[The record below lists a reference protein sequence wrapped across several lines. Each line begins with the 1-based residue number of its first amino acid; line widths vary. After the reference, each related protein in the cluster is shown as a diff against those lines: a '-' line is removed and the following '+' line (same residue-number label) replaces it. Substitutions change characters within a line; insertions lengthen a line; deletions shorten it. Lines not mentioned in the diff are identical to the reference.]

1 MTRKRGALLVGAT
14 LLFVAWPRRPRVR
27 AQRILRISRVVADLD
42 RAEAFY
48 RDALGFRPVMRGPT
62 NPAVLAVLGMP
73 GVEAE
78 ESVMQLGEQT
88 IALVRFATPGRG
100 YPPDSRSDDLW
111 FQHLAIVVSDMD
123 EAYARLTRYPGWE
136 SISEGGPQTLPAA
149 NGGVRAFKFRDPDR
163 HPLEL
168 IWFPPHQGRAA
179 WHHGTT
185 GSLPFLGIDHS
196 ALVIASVARCLR
208 FYRALGFKVGDRSL
222 NRGAAQSLLDGLS
235 DARVRVTG
243 LRPSAAAGPGLELL
257 AYQPLGRANHMSA
270 TNDIA
275 TDWVTIAVDH
285 LADGLP
291 RLVRDPDGH
300 RLVLVDQGVGSIG
313 APA

>member
-1 MTRKRGALLVGAT
+1 MTLKRAALLVGAT
-14 LLFVAWPRRPRVR
+14 LLLVAWPRRPRVR
-27 AQRILRISRVVADLD
+27 AHRILRISRVVADLD

-48 RDALGFRPVMRGPT
+48 RDALGFRPVLRGPT
-62 NPAVLAVLGMP
+62 NPAVLAALGMP
-73 GVEAE
+73 GVDAE

-88 IALVRFATPGRG
+88 IALVRFTVTGRG
-100 YPPDSRSDDLW
+100 YPAGSRSDDLW

-136 SISEGGPQTLPAA
+136 PISEGGPQTLPPA
-149 NGGVRAFKFRDPDR
+149 NGGVRAFKFRDPDL

-168 IWFPPHQGRAA
+168 IWFPSDQGRAV
-179 WHHGTT
+179 WHQGTT

-196 ALVIASVARCLR
+196 ALAIASAARSLR
-208 FYRALGFKVGDRSL
+208 FYRALGFKVSDRSL
-222 NRGAAQSLLDGLS
+222 NRGAPQSRLDGLS
-235 DARVRVTG
+235 DARVRVTA

-257 AYQPLGRANHMSA
+257 AYHPLGRANHVDAVS
-270 TNDIA
+270 DIA
-275 TDWVTIAVDH
+275 TDWVTVAVGH

-300 RLVLVDQGVGSIG
+300 RLVLIDQGVGSIG